1 MFYPIGSTFGDDC
14 AKARVASS
22 RSVSSK
28 LKNEDVAAAIKAN
41 QSLMNQAITM
51 VLETDPPEMK
61 INLSGVHKDAL
72 LICTSRYSI
81 SPIASLLMIDE
92 DDDLVSRKLCHLWK
106 DFIFC

>member
-51 VLETDPPEMK
+51 VLETDPPEME

-72 LICTSRYSI
+72 LICTSQYPI

-92 DDDLVSRKLCHLWK
+92 DDDLVSRK
-106 DFIFC
+106 